1 MYTQGTRDVG
11 EYMMKTQHKPQ
22 TQEEVLALFH
32 KRKISTQKAAHLLG
46 LSHGE
51 FTRLASQHGIYT
63 STCYEPQ
70 PDLVEKIFGKNNL

>member
-1 MYTQGTRDVG
+1 
-11 EYMMKTQHKPQ
+11 MKTQHNPQ
-22 TQEEVLALFH
+22 MQEAVLELFR

-51 FTRLASQHGIYT
+51 FTRLASEHGIYT

-70 PDLVEKIFGKNNL
+70 PELVEKIFGKSAL